1 MINIQFQLSGM
12 IILCIITLFYFSLKR
27 TGLRTQKFFFK
38 LLVVSDC
45 CAFLDIVSVFM
56 ICYKDYVPAV
66 LVEIICKLYLFALL
80 MVTFYGLLYICADI
94 YAKDTEFRRIE
105 LLYRLILIVAGAMI
119 FIMPISY
126 LYEGNGEIVYSY
138 GPATV
143 VTYMMFGVLFLAML
157 LHLVMGRGK
166 IYPRRRNAV
175 YVWLIIWIGA
185 AGLQLMNHRLL
196 VVTYAGVVGVVI
208 IFMLVENPESNI
220 DKRSGMFNISAM
232 QQYATEAYANSR
244 SFSMIIFSVNGNY
257 DVWDLKVTTADVF
270 TGGGV
275 IYFMFSHKE
284 DMESSLREIE
294 ERFPKQKIFVIPDSL
309 VVPNTEELFTLIRSL
324 KLTTSREDKENIYF
338 IDDRYVQE
346 MVEKHEI
353 EMVLRDAMAE
363 GRVEVFYQPI
373 YSTVKKCFVSAEAL
387 VRIRDKDG
395 KIISPVKFIPVA
407 EESGYIVE
415 LGKIIFDKVCVLMK
429 NYQKTIG
436 LEYIEINLSVVQG
449 EDKKL
454 AEDVLFLLQK
464 YELSSDSIILEIT
477 ESASVQGKEQLLNNM
492 KVLLGNGIEFA
503 LDDFGTGQ
511 SNLDYMASMPVRIVK
526 FDKNMTQDYFTVEKT
541 RMIMNAA
548 IRMVH
553 EMGMEVVAE
562 GIETDEQLEEMIK
575 QGVEHIQGYYF
586 SRPLSEEA
594 FIRFMKKVS

>member
-27 TGLRTQKFFFK
+27 TGLRTQKVFFK

-45 CAFLDIVSVFM
+45 CAFLDIASVFM

-66 LVEIICKLYLFALL
+66 LVEIICKLYLLALL

-105 LLYRLILIVAGAMI
+105 LLYRLILIAAGAMI

-126 LYEGNGEIVYSY
+126 LYERNGEIVYSY

-185 AGLQLMNHRLL
+185 AGLQLMNHCLL

-387 VRIRDKDG
+387 ARIRDKDG

-464 YELSSDSIILEIT
+464 YELSSDSVILEIT

-492 KVLLGNGIEFA
+492 KVLLRNGIEFA

-562 GIETDEQLEEMIK
+562 GIETDQQLEEMIK